1 MFPLSLYPTQIYIL
15 AKMKFFNNH
24 LFKDETIRIT
34 LAFSRQYRIY
44 SNKSLT
50 DNVVRRKLWFISMF

>member
-1 MFPLSLYPTQIYIL
+1 
-15 AKMKFFNNH
+15 MKFFNNH